1 MTALPHCCIN
11 SYSSFA
17 LHFQMY
23 VLKLWL
29 QQSSLTSW
37 HLSLYNFSFSYAL
50 HGVMV
55 NLVAKWEMASAKSLG
70 SNLSKRKWLIE
81 SPSSWKWKDKHWFF
95 NAWRPKPMHYVGSKH
110 SLNIGLFFKRKNAG
124 GVFFQSLMTWRL
136 TFFSRDLE
144 QLKIIKILHESTKI

>member
-11 SYSSFA
+11 SNSTFA

-37 HLSLYNFSFSYAL
+37 HLTLYNFSFSYAL
-50 HGVMV
+50 HALLV
-55 NLVAKWEMASAKSLG
+55 NLVVKWETASAKSLG

-95 NAWRPKPMHYVGSKH
+95 NAWRPDALRWKQTFIKYR
-110 SLNIGLFFKRKNAG
+110 LIFFKEKCR
-124 GVFFQSLMTWRL
+124 RR
-136 TFFSRDLE
+136 FFSKSDDVTLNFLLSWSRA
-144 QLKIIKILHESTKI
+144 IKNN